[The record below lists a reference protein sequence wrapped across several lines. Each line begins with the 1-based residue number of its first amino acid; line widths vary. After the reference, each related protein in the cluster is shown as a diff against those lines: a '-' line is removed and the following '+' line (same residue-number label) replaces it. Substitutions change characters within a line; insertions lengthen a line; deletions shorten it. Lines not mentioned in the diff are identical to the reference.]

1 MKGDRGDIV
10 LGWLTRLA
18 VVLGILGVIGFDVAA
33 VAIANVS
40 AADTAASAARIGVQ
54 EYQTSQDAKRA
65 FLASSGYATD
75 RSLELLEEDFRV
87 NPVNGAVTV
96 TLRKHTET
104 IVFKHIGFLKKKTD
118 ISKTATAERPK

>member
-1 MKGDRGDIV
+1 MRGDRGDIV
-10 LGWLTRLA
+10 LGWLTRLT

-54 EYQTSQDAKRA
+54 EYRTSQDAKRA

-75 RSLELLEEDFRV
+75 RSLELAEEDFHV
-87 NPVNGAVTV
+87 DPTTGAVTV
-96 TLRKHTET
+96 TLHKHTET
-104 IVFKHIGFLKKKTD
+104 IVFKHIGFLKKKAD
-118 ISKTATAERPK
+118 VSKTATAERPK